1 MVNNNLHHNL
11 TNLNFLRLFRT
22 KNIFHDFYKIN
33 KNIYSLIS
41 YPDLTYYSTINIF
54 SRHTNQPESGF
65 CKPNLKSS
73 LIMQSQLD
81 TLHLVEANIIQRN
94 QSTTE
99 LLTPAYHNWAGG
111 GNLTTVTKQK
121 HLSGLT
127 STRANRPA
135 MSSSK
140 R

>member
-1 MVNNNLHHNL
+1 MHYNS
-11 TNLNFLRLFRT
+11 TKLNFLRLFRT
-22 KNIFHDFYKIN
+22 KNIFPDFFKNNKI
-33 KNIYSLIS
+33 IPTQYS
-41 YPDLTYYSTINIF
+41 YTPLTYSTTFNIF
-54 SRHTNQPESGF
+54 SRHTNLPEFRF

-81 TLHLVEANIIQRN
+81 TLLLVDTDFIDDKKINYIC
-94 QSTTE
+94 
-99 LLTPAYHNWAGG
+99 LTPPWHNWAGG

>member
-1 MVNNNLHHNL
+1 MHYNL
-11 TNLNFLRLFRT
+11 TKLNSLRFFRT
-22 KNIFHDFYKIN
+22 KNIFQDLYKIN
-33 KNIYSLIS
+33 INF
-41 YPDLTYYSTINIF
+41 LTLNSDAALTHNNF
-54 SRHTNQPESGF
+54 SGHTNQPESRF

-81 TLHLVEANIIQRN
+81 TLHLVDTNIIRRKQN
-94 QSTTE
+94 TTE
-99 LLTPAYHNWAGG
+99 LLTLPWHNWADGG
-111 GNLTTVTKQK
+111 YLTAVTKHK
-121 HLSGLT
+121 HPSGLT